1 MTNFYDVLGLSKEA
15 KEAEIK
21 KAYRTLSLKYH
32 PDRNPDEE
40 ATRKFQE
47 INEAYETLGD
57 TSKRQQYDMQSSF
70 GNGMQFR
77 HMNSMDEFSDFNEI
91 NNLFSTLF
99 GGMQGMQGMHSFN
112 GMPNIRVFHSGGGPG
127 NFHAEFSTSFHSP
140 PPAITKDIEISLEQ
154 AYHGCSIPIVID
166 RWIIMNNNKVMEK
179 ENVTVTIPPGMD
191 ESDALLLKGRG
202 NIINE
207 DVKGDVRVNIKI
219 INNTIF
225 KRQGLDLILQ
235 RKISL
240 KEALCGFKI
249 DIHHINGKVF
259 SLNNSTNPTV
269 IKPGFKK
276 VIPNLGMNK
285 DNTTGNLLLELE
297 IEFPDKLNEEQMVA
311 LSEIL

>member
-1 MTNFYDVLGLSKEA
+1 MTNFYDVLGVSKDANETD
-15 KEAEIK
+15 IK
-21 KAYRTLSLKYH
+21 KAYRSLSLKYH

-57 TSKRQQYDMQSSF
+57 KSKRQQYDMQSSF

-77 HMNSMDEFSDFNEI
+77 HMNSMDEFSEFNEI
-91 NNLFSTLF
+91 NNLFSSLF
-99 GGMQGMQGMHSFN
+99 GGMHGMHGMHSFN
-112 GMPNIRVFHSGGGPG
+112 GMPNIRVFHSGGPG

-140 PPAITKDIEISLEQ
+140 PPLISKDIEISLEQ
-154 AYHGCSIPIVID
+154 SYHGCSIPITID

-191 ESDALLLKGRG
+191 ESDALLLKGKG
-202 NIINE
+202 NVIN
-207 DVKGDVRVNIKI
+207 DDSKGDVKINIKI

-225 KRQGLDLILQ
+225 KRQGLDLILN
-235 RKISL
+235 RTISL

-259 SLNNSTNPTV
+259 SLNNSINPTV

-276 VIPNLGMNK
+276 VIPNLGINK
-285 DNTTGNLLLELE
+285 ENATGNLILELD
-297 IEFPDKLNEEQMVA
+297 IEFPDKLNEEQILS
-311 LSEIL
+311 LSEVL